1 MKVVCIDNFNYIPED
16 KYYFEPVPFVKLTV
30 GKIYDTSEDQ
40 SLVFTL
46 SGLCVPTRTL
56 EKSNKIHYSI
66 CCDDGITRNFHKSRF
81 ITLEEW
87 RDKKLDGL
95 GI

>member
-1 MKVVCIDNFNYIPED
+1 MKVVCIDNSTKPD
-16 KYYFEPVPFVKLTV
+16 LPLTI
-30 GKIYDTSEDQ
+30 GKIYDASEDQ
-40 SLVFTL
+40 SFVFTL

-87 RDKKLDGL
+87 RERKLNDL
-95 GI
+95 GV